1 MSARIDEPT
10 VSSTESGVPKRVTL
24 RDLRRWRREGTVFP
38 CLTAYD
44 ATMARWLSKA
54 GVPVLLVGDSAAEV
68 ILGLPSTMHAPLD
81 FLLQIT
87 AAVRRGAP
95 NSYVIGDMPFL
106 SYHADENDAVMNAGR
121 FMVEGGADAVKLE
134 ADARFAPVF
143 ERLSRAGIP
152 AIAHVGC
159 LPQQVQLH
167 GGYAVAGRTAASAKR
182 VVEDAKRLVEAGAI
196 GVLAEATTAETAEAL
211 VNAVD
216 VPVIGCGAGPACH
229 GQIVVTQDILGLT
242 AWQPSFA
249 SSEGQVG
256 ISIQAVVE
264 QWCEKVRRREIDHPY
279 MMKDGE
285 AEQLEE

>member
-1 MSARIDEPT
+1 M
-10 VSSTESGVPKRVTL
+10 
-24 RDLRRWRREGTVFP
+24 FP

-44 ATMARWLSKA
+44 AMMARWLAKA

-68 ILGLPSTMHAPLD
+68 VLGLPSTTHAPLD
-81 FLLQIT
+81 FLVQIT

-95 NSYVIGDMPFL
+95 NAYVIGDMPFL

-159 LPQQVQLH
+159 LPQKVQLY
-167 GGYAVAGRTAASAKR
+167 GGYVVAGRTSASAKN
-182 VVEDAKRLVEAGAI
+182 VVEDAKKLVEAGAI

-242 AWQPSFA
+242 DWQPSFA
-249 SSEGQVG
+249 SSEGQIG
-256 ISIQAVVE
+256 NSIQAVVE
-264 QWCEKVRRREIDHPY
+264 QWCEKVRRREMEHPY
-279 MMKDGE
+279 AMKDGE
-285 AEQLEE
+285 AEQLED